1 MKYLNNKYLHYL
13 KEIIEVTR
21 KPVVS
26 VLPGHLS
33 FFLLLSSIPIILI
46 FGIIASTFSIS
57 FEKIANF
64 ITSSLPANTS
74 KLIVPLFFSKA
85 SGFEIIVLVISALFL
100 ASRATKAIILS
111 RATKAIILT
120 ANNIYEVKKNGISDF
135 IKSVIITFLIIMLFV
150 FIVIIPILGGKIL
163 LLIDGKP
170 EFSFISNNILFLIEI
185 LRWPVSLIVV
195 FFLIKFIYTLTPNKK
210 IISKSVNKGTLFTT
224 LSWLIITYI
233 YSYYVTNYASYNNY
247 YGSASNLI
255 ILMLWIFII
264 SKIFVIGMIINYI
277 EDKKSQPL

>member
-100 ASRATKAIILS
+100 AS